1 LILILSVCGAQNE
14 NFVGIEN
21 LKCEYLNNPKGIEK
35 AQPYLSWEIKGRGES
50 NSSESSYRV
59 NCLFLLGELLPKL
72 NPPTTTSGIYSSC
85 NLNQDQLYLF
95 ILK

>member
-59 NCLFLLGELLPKL
+59 NCLFLLGG
-72 NPPTTTSGIYSSC
+72 TSTEVKTSSDNFRFC
-85 NLNQDQLYLF
+85 
-95 ILK
+95 IVVVI

>member
-50 NSSESSYRV
+50 NSS
-59 NCLFLLGELLPKL
+59 
-72 NPPTTTSGIYSSC
+72 
-85 NLNQDQLYLF
+85 
-95 ILK
+95 